1 MNDEDRKSVL
11 ALENFIKK
19 TKGNKIQIRQPIK
32 IKYQDIFNEEEK
44 DNSIEIKSQNI
55 KDKLRATNRPNF
67 IKIKKYNVI
76 KESIIFKELDSKKSI
91 LSISNNKDEYNNFLF
106 DCFNN
111 NNKINSKEILY
122 SKKTDYF
129 IRKSTINYN
138 ELYESKLKNVRNTYN
153 ILIIFE

>member
-44 DNSIEIKSQNI
+44 DNSIEKKIQKN

-76 KESIIFKELDSKKSI
+76 KESIVFKELDSKKS
-91 LSISNNKDEYNNFLF
+91 LLNLSNNKDEYNNFLF
-106 DCFNN
+106 DSLKN
-111 NNKINSKEILY
+111 NNKINSKDILY
-122 SKKTDYF
+122 SKNSEFLRK
-129 IRKSTINYN
+129 KSTINFN
-138 ELYESKLKNVRNTYN
+138 ELYESKLNNVRNIYIN
-153 ILIIFE
+153 DF

>member
-1 MNDEDRKSVL
+1 MNDEDRESVL

-44 DNSIEIKSQNI
+44 DNSIEKKIQKN

-76 KESIIFKELDSKKSI
+76 KESIVFKELDSKKS
-91 LSISNNKDEYNNFLF
+91 LLNLSNNKDEYNNFLF
-106 DCFNN
+106 DSLKN
-111 NNKINSKEILY
+111 NNKINSKDILH
-122 SKKTDYF
+122 SKNSEFLRK
-129 IRKSTINYN
+129 KSTINFN
-138 ELYESKLKNVRNTYN
+138 ELYESKLNNVRNIYIN
-153 ILIIFE
+153 DF

>member
-32 IKYQDIFNEEEK
+32 IKYQDIFSEEEK
-44 DNSIEIKSQNI
+44 DNSIERITPKNM
-55 KDKLRATNRPNF
+55 DKLRATNRPNF

-76 KESIIFKELDSKKSI
+76 KESIVFKELDSKKSI
-91 LSISNNKDEYNNFLF
+91 LNISNNKDEYNNFLF
-106 DCFNN
+106 DSLMN

-122 SKKTDYF
+122 TKKTDYWR
-129 IRKSTINYN
+129 RKSTINYN
-138 ELYESKLKNVRNTYN
+138 ELYESKLKNVRNKYIN
-153 ILIIFE
+153 HFFE

>member
-32 IKYQDIFNEEEK
+32 IKYQDIFSEEEK
-44 DNSIEIKSQNI
+44 DNSIERITPKNM
-55 KDKLRATNRPNF
+55 DKLRATNRPNF

-76 KESIIFKELDSKKSI
+76 KESIVFKELDSKKSI
-91 LSISNNKDEYNNFLF
+91 LNISNNKDEYNNFLF
-106 DCFNN
+106 DSLMN

-122 SKKTDYF
+122 TKKTDYWR
-129 IRKSTINYN
+129 RKSTINYN
-138 ELYESKLKNVRNTYN
+138 ELYESKLKNVRNKYIN
-153 ILIIFE
+153 HF

>member
-32 IKYQDIFNEEEK
+32 IKYQDIFSEEEK
-44 DNSIEIKSQNI
+44 DNSIERITPKNM
-55 KDKLRATNRPNF
+55 DKLRATIRPNF

-76 KESIIFKELDSKKSI
+76 KESIVFKELDSKKSI
-91 LSISNNKDEYNNFLF
+91 LNISNNKDEYNNFLF
-106 DCFNN
+106 DSLMN

-122 SKKTDYF
+122 TKKTDYWR
-129 IRKSTINYN
+129 RKSTINYN
-138 ELYESKLKNVRNTYN
+138 ELYESKLKNVRNKYIN
-153 ILIIFE
+153 HF

>member
-32 IKYQDIFNEEEK
+32 IKYQDIFREEEK
-44 DNSIEIKSQNI
+44 DNSIERITPKNM
-55 KDKLRATNRPNF
+55 DKLRATNRPNF

-76 KESIIFKELDSKKSI
+76 KESIVFKELDSKKSI
-91 LSISNNKDEYNNFLF
+91 LNISINKDEYNNFLF
-106 DCFNN
+106 DSLMN

-122 SKKTDYF
+122 TKKTDYWR
-129 IRKSTINYN
+129 RKSTINYN
-138 ELYESKLKNVRNTYN
+138 ELYESKLKNVRNKYIN
-153 ILIIFE
+153 HF